1 MHDYSIKSLAVGG
14 TWELEEDGD
23 AVHDGAHAAD
33 GDKSAEKNKKHK
45 NKEQKKAEETYR
57 MISLKK
63 KDISEVTSSFL
74 FL

>member
-57 MISLKK
+57 MIS
-63 KDISEVTSSFL
+63 
-74 FL
+74 